1 MGRYVVSAVLGVL
14 AVLAVGCGQSE
25 PVATATVPAAAV
37 ATATVPAPTSKPT
50 AIPTSEATTV
60 PTVEAATASDGTAAE
75 HSAAATEPESGTT
88 PKEESMDE
96 YTTTPSGLQ
105 YKDLTVGDGEAASQ
119 RATAVVHYTGWL
131 LDGTK
136 FDSSV
141 DRGTPFEFPLGAG
154 RVIRGWDEGVGS
166 MNVGGK
172 RELIIPPDLAYGD
185 RGAGGVIPPGAT
197 LKFEVELLG
206 LK

>member
-1 MGRYVVSAVLGVL
+1 M
-14 AVLAVGCGQSE
+14 E
-25 PVATATVPAAAV
+25 
-37 ATATVPAPTSKPT
+37 
-50 AIPTSEATTV
+50 
-60 PTVEAATASDGTAAE
+60 
-75 HSAAATEPESGTT
+75 
-88 PKEESMDE
+88 E

-105 YKDLTVGDGEAASQ
+105 YKDLTVGDGEAA
-119 RATAVVHYTGWL
+119 RAGVTAVVHYTGWL
-131 LDGTK
+131 LDGSK

-154 RVIRGWDEGVGS
+154 RVIRGWDEGVAS

-172 RELIIPPDLAYGD
+172 RELIIPADLAYGD